1 MSIFQAIILF
11 TIIFVGDEFV
21 PEDPDYWP
29 RNGKFV
35 QAGREYDWNGN
46 DLYKFYNKGKN
57 NVGPSRHMTVVFNVF
72 VLMQISH
79 MLC

>member
-1 MSIFQAIILF
+1 MSIYQAVVLF
-11 TIIFVGDEFV
+11 TIIFAGDEFV
-21 PEDPDYWP
+21 PEDPKYFP

-35 QAGREYDWNGN
+35 QAGREYDWSGN
-46 DLYKFYNKGKN
+46 KLYKVYNEGIHD
-57 NVGPSRHMTVVFNVF
+57 VGPSRHMTVVFNVF

>member
-1 MSIFQAIILF
+1 MSIFQAIVLF
-11 TIIFVGDEFV
+11 TIIFVGDQFV
-21 PEDPDYWP
+21 PEDQSYWP
-29 RNGKFV
+29 RNGHFV

-46 DLYKFYNKGKN
+46 DLYKKYNENGN
-57 NVGPSRHMTVVFNVF
+57 DVGPSRHMTVVFNVF